1 MRTRVDEILR
11 SAFNAVRDARA
22 DKEAI
27 TTVLDVMQS
36 VRMQGKPEGMR
47 EACKSSHFINVRGD
61 TLVNELTQA
70 QLTDV
75 KLFGDV
81 YYLFIRTEI
90 EPGEDTPEEVEQIK
104 SLKNE
109 NAKRLI
115 PLHPTPVHMGFLKY
129 YEHGKGQKP
138 VDGRLFPTF
147 GYGQFYNQ
155 RLLVNAKVKSTR
167 TSFHSFRHDFNV
179 IRDATKNEELQD
191 RSMGH
196 APKRSGARY
205 GKPLTPG
212 RRGGSSKR

>member
-1 MRTRVDEILR
+1 VST
-11 SAFNAVRDARA
+11 
-22 DKEAI
+22 
-27 TTVLDVMQS
+27 
-36 VRMQGKPEGMR
+36 P
-47 EACKSSHFINVRGD
+47 
-61 TLVNELTQA
+61 TQA

-104 SLKNE
+104 SLKTE

-115 PLHPTPVHMGFLKY
+115 PLHPTLIRMGFLKY
-129 YEHGKGQKP
+129 YERRKSQKLA
-138 VDGRLFPTF
+138 DGRLFPTF

-155 RLLVNAKVKSTR
+155 RLLVNAKVKSAR
-167 TSFHSFRHDFNV
+167 TSFHSFRHDFKDA

-191 RSMGH
+191 RLMGH

-205 GKPLTPG
+205 GEPLTPG
-212 RRGGSSKR
+212 EARSFFEEVTFPSLAHL